1 MGRMGTKI
9 PIMKTTSYCLNDRT
23 LVLYKW
29 FGPRVSWEEEK
40 ISNIYEKSAENL
52 PFNMNCIPM
61 IEIKSDGNKIFPN
74 GSNYTN
80 PPPSPPPIKLRTID
94 WISLLLV
101 FLTIESSG
109 TGFSLTKFTGP

>member
-9 PIMKTTSYCLNDRT
+9 PIIKTTSYSLNNRT

-29 FGPRVSWEEEK
+29 FGPRLSWEEEN
-40 ISNIYEKSAENL
+40 ISNIFEKSAENL
-52 PFNMNCIPM
+52 HFNMNCIPM
-61 IEIKSDGNKIFPN
+61 IEIKTYGNKIFPN
-74 GSNYTN
+74 GSNYTT
-80 PPPSPPPIKLRTID
+80 PRQFPVKLRTID

-109 TGFSLTKFTGP
+109 TGFSLSKFTGP